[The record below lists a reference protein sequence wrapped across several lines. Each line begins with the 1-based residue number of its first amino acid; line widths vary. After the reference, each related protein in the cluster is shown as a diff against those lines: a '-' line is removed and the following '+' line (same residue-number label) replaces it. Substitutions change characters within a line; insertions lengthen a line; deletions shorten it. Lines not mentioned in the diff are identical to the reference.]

1 MGIIEQDKKYIMNTY
16 ARQEVVIVSGSGAT
30 CHDQDG
36 KEYIDFGSGIGVNSL
51 GYCDPEWSRAV
62 AMQAQTLQH
71 TSNLYHNVPMTNLA
85 EKLCTETGYQK
96 VFFSNSGA
104 EANECAIKI
113 ARKYSFNKYGENRN
127 KIITLVNSFHGR
139 TITTLSATG
148 QDVFHNHFFPF
159 TEGFVYAIANDIRD
173 LKSKLDDSV
182 CAILVEF
189 IQGEGGVVPLDHGF
203 VSAIAKLCDEQ
214 DILLIADE
222 VQTGIGRTGKLLA
235 SEHYGVKPNVTTLA
249 KGLGGGLPI
258 GATLA
263 DEKTCTVFG
272 ASDHGTT
279 YGGNPIACAGA
290 NVVLNQVCKAE
301 FLIEV
306 TKKGEYLRA
315 ALKGLEEV
323 YSIDGIGMML
333 GICLKTKK
341 ASDVLKSCI
350 EEGLIPLT
358 AKDKIRLLPPLN
370 ISYEE
375 LDKGINI
382 LKKVVGSTHGQ
393 DIADIVAL

>member
-1 MGIIEQDKKYIMNTY
+1 MNIIEQDKKYIMNTY
-16 ARQEVVIVSGSGAT
+16 SRQEVVIVSGNGAT
-30 CHDQDG
+30 CRDQDG

-51 GYCDPEWSRAV
+51 GYCDSDWSRAV
-62 AMQAQTLQH
+62 ATQAETLQH
-71 TSNLYHNVPMTNLA
+71 TSNLYHSVPMTDLA
-85 EKLCTETGYQK
+85 EKLCTETGYEK

-148 QDVFHNHFFPF
+148 QDAFHNYYFPF
-159 TEGFVYAIANDIRD
+159 TEGFIYALANDITD
-173 LKSKLDDSV
+173 VKAKFDSSV

-189 IQGEGGVVPLDHGF
+189 IQGEGGVIPLEHEF
-203 VSAIAKLCDEQ
+203 VSAIGELCKDN

-222 VQTGIGRTGKLLA
+222 VQTGIGRTGKLLS
-235 SEHYGVKPNVTTLA
+235 SEHYGVAPNVTSIA

-290 NVVLNQVCKAE
+290 NVVLSKVCKAE
-301 FLIEV
+301 FLMEV

-315 ALKGLEEV
+315 ALKGIDEV
-323 YSIDGIGMML
+323 DSIDGIGMML
-333 GICLKTKK
+333 GISLKTKK
-341 ASDVLKSCI
+341 ASDVIKNCI
-350 EEGLIPLT
+350 ENGLIPLT
-358 AKDKIRLLPPLN
+358 AKEKIRLLPPLN

-375 LDKGINI
+375 LDKGISI
-382 LKKVVGSTHGQ
+382 LKKVLS
-393 DIADIVAL
+393 DN